1 MPESTGMMLKSIILF
16 RCPVLGTCLRVSFL
30 AYLLLLML
38 ILRCGFASEKAA
50 AAGLFT
56 VRRRWISPE
65 RGLWFAWTTRAPV
78 RIWLPLSRRSLS
90 RRSFSGSSERLLFIS
105 ISATIVNLPT
115 RRWLGLV
122 LFGFTC
128 VFRQKISCVVGK
140 PTFQKRRGR
149 EKRLIRLASCQPLH
163 PVLNIKQ
170 FLAFMPERTLD
181 LGHVRFVTALS
192 LMHNNNV
199 FASNSSAHRCTA
211 KVHRL
216 GQPDLHCFY
225 DESFNTDSK
234 TTIQGH

>member
-1 MPESTGMMLKSIILF
+1 
-16 RCPVLGTCLRVSFL
+16 
-30 AYLLLLML
+30 
-38 ILRCGFASEKAA
+38 
-50 AAGLFT
+50 
-56 VRRRWISPE
+56 
-65 RGLWFAWTTRAPV
+65 
-78 RIWLPLSRRSLS
+78 
-90 RRSFSGSSERLLFIS
+90 
-105 ISATIVNLPT
+105 
-115 RRWLGLV
+115 
-122 LFGFTC
+122 
-128 VFRQKISCVVGK
+128 VVGLGVVWVYLRLSPK
-140 PTFQKRRGR
+140 DFVCCGQTYFSKKARKREEANKAR
-149 EKRLIRLASCQPLH
+149 Q